1 MTLLLK
7 VAESKEK
14 RGNRKRLA
22 AVRAKSRSNV
32 SSIEMEK
39 VRERGSKGV
48 RREKCK
54 HYLSLSFPFVEIG

>member
-1 MTLLLK
+1 MRLLSLTLLLK
-7 VAESKEK
+7 VAESKER

-39 VRERGSKGV
+39 SEREREGQK
-48 RREKCK
+48 E
-54 HYLSLSFPFVEIG
+54 

>member
-7 VAESKEK
+7 VAESKER

-39 VRERGSKGV
+39 SERERE
-48 RREKCK
+48 REGQKELGERNANTISPS
-54 HYLSLSFPFVEIG
+54 LSL